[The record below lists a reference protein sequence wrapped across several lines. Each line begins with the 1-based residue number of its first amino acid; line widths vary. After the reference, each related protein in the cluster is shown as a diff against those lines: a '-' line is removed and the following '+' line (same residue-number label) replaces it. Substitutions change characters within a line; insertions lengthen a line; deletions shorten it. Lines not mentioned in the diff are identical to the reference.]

1 MFVFGVGKYSIRNK
15 IFFIYPGMKHP
26 KATKVEY
33 IFAVVGFSLLTVC
46 MAISGSLGVWLNNLA
61 VMASTK
67 MYYEVRPVLVNRDV

>member
-1 MFVFGVGKYSIRNK
+1 MQLFLILLPYIQFCCFAMFVFGVGKYSIRNK

-46 MAISGSLGVWLNNLA
+46 MAISGSLGV
-61 VMASTK
+61 
-67 MYYEVRPVLVNRDV
+67 